1 MVSAKIVVKNP
12 TGLHA
17 RPVSEFTRCA
27 AGFHARITV
36 AKTGGQP
43 VSAKSMIMVLSQG
56 IVQGTEIEICAVG
69 DDEEA
74 ALAALVKLAE
84 NFTE

>member
-1 MVSAKIVVKNP
+1 MVSAKIVVKKSDGP
-12 TGLHA
+12 A
-17 RPVSEFTRCA
+17 CA
-27 AGFHARITV
+27 ASIRIYALCRGFHARITV